1 MGSLESPSNNLDH
14 QRAVACHFAAVLI
27 ETTEENKRWREK
39 IGTTVRMTRG
49 SLNDAAVEQLQESDE
64 SSNLLSHE
72 SIQHNGLDYNQNCDR
87 IYLDMSEQSQHDK
100 VSCPDVVN
108 ELQEYFGFLERGANI
123 LDENR
128 LLKLHLPKQIS
139 VCMSYIFF
147 FFTSPVGSSFFF
159 NYLLVGVSAKLDCG
173 DKLDV
178 LQIIFIL

>member
-1 MGSLESPSNNLDH
+1 M
-14 QRAVACHFAAVLI
+14 
-27 ETTEENKRWREK
+27 
-39 IGTTVRMTRG
+39 RMTRG

-72 SIQHNGLDYNQNCDR
+72 SIPHNGLDYNQNCDR

-108 ELQEYFGFLERGANI
+108 ELQEYFGYLERGANI

-147 FFTSPVGSSFFF
+147 FLLHQLGHLFFF
-159 NYLLVGVSAKLDCG
+159 QLSAGRGLCEA
-173 DKLDV
+173 
-178 LQIIFIL
+178 